1 MEHDRNLAP
10 HTKSVSAPAGPT
22 RWGKIL
28 NPTTIATHLF
38 LPTTSTA
45 MIERSDLSSSNRSLS
60 ASSLKDRLSKLSVT
74 PLRPVAALQARV
86 KCVHSIPAR
95 LVIFF
100 AAGLS
105 PLNSHPPLCL
115 QFCPSEHPSGTS
127 APDRLGCI
135 MDQHDSGLRGPDPI
149 PPVRPFLDPVVSMAT
164 ATTDILQR
172 RWHAARTHLCG
183 HS

>member
-28 NPTTIATHLF
+28 NPITIAHLF
-38 LPTTSTA
+38 LPTTPTA

-60 ASSLKDRLSKLSVT
+60 ASSLKDRLSKLTVT

-105 PLNSHPPLCL
+105 PPFNSHPPLCL
-115 QFCPSEHPSGTS
+115 QFCPSEHPSGAP
-127 APDRLGCI
+127 APDGLGCI
-135 MDQHDSGLRGPDPI
+135 MDQHDSGLHGPDPI
-149 PPVRPFLDPVVSMAT
+149 PPVRAFLDPIVRMAR
-164 ATTDILQR
+164 ATTDIRRR